1 MTPAPASKDM
11 LPLMTPADLSEYLG
25 VPLGTLAN
33 WRYQHR
39 GPAFVRL
46 GRHVR
51 YRADDVYEWILAQ
64 LNDVTR
70 PTRDGIPTYRPRLH
84 SARG

>member
-1 MTPAPASKDM
+1 MTPAPTSKDL

-33 WRYQHR
+33 WRYQRR

-51 YRADDVYEWILAQ
+51 YRADDVVEWIRGQ
-64 LNDVTR
+64 VTDVTR
-70 PTRDGIPTYRPRLH
+70 PKRGVIPTYHRLE

>member
-1 MTPAPASKDM
+1 MTPATTSKDL

-33 WRYQHR
+33 WRYQRR

-51 YRADDVYEWILAQ
+51 YRADDVLEWIREQ
-64 LNDVTR
+64 V
-70 PTRDGIPTYRPRLH
+70 H
-84 SARG
+84 